1 MSRVINPNPP
11 GKIRNR
17 LKKATALAL
26 RELMAEG
33 EPSDRTRDLAA
44 FIVLSLEGIEE
55 TVNTTVTA
63 WEKRDYW
70 YKADRFRLEWA
81 WSGNLARKMRPAV
94 LEQDWG
100 QIAQLAAKVGQH
112 LSDVS
117 VSKRHRMG
125 TPWEGAWKEL
135 SQRE

>member
-1 MSRVINPNPP
+1 VINPNPP

-26 RELMAEG
+26 RELMGEG
-33 EPSDRTRDLAA
+33 EPSDKTRDLAA

-94 LEQDWG
+94 LEQDWV

>member
-26 RELMAEG
+26 RELMMES
-33 EPSDRTRDLAA
+33 EPNDRSRDLAA

-81 WSGNLARKMRPAV
+81 WAGNLAREMREAV

-125 TPWEGAWKEL
+125 TPWEGAWQEL
-135 SQRE
+135 SQQE

>member
-1 MSRVINPNPP
+1 VINPNPP

-81 WSGNLARKMRPAV
+81 WAGNLARKMRPAV

-112 LSDVS
+112 LSEVS

-125 TPWEGAWKEL
+125 TPWDGAWKEL
-135 SQRE
+135 IQRE

>member
-81 WSGNLARKMRPAV
+81 WAGNLARKMRPAV
-94 LEQDWG
+94 LGQDWG

>member
-100 QIAQLAAKVGQH
+100 QIAQIAAKVGQH

-135 SQRE
+135 IQRE